1 MQSNAKWLIKLL
13 GQKIKD
19 TLAFNQSVVA
29 QNLHLHTLPCSQTTN
44 NVHSNRINHRPQ
56 TYIKQT
62 DKQTKNN
69 APIKKETLKE
79 RTKGQARSDG
89 SLKNTKC
96 AWKGKAWL
104 TLKRWSWKIEQGPER
119 SLWDRARFYWLRK
132 RKQRWNRT
140 KLETIVRSLSNNKR
154 LCLAYFN

>member
-1 MQSNAKWLIKLL
+1 MKLL

-19 TLAFNQSVVA
+19 TLTFNHRVVA
-29 QNLHLHTLPCSQTTN
+29 QNVFTSCSSKL
-44 NVHSNRINHRPQ
+44 SNHVRSTPINHQAQ

-62 DKQTKNN
+62 NKHTKNK

-79 RTKGQARSDG
+79 RTKGRARSDG

-104 TLKRWSWKIEQGPER
+104 TLKR
-119 SLWDRARFYWLRK
+119 
-132 RKQRWNRT
+132 
-140 KLETIVRSLSNNKR
+140 
-154 LCLAYFN
+154 